1 MASLVVSNQFK
12 LKELVQGIKSKQ
24 HISISKAV
32 SIVESGGKNFD
43 LLISRLFFQSGYS
56 YKIGVTGP
64 PGAGKSTL
72 IDSLISRFR
81 KNGLTVAVLSVD
93 PSSPFSGGAIL
104 GDRIRMNSYFE
115 DNGVFIRS
123 VSSRGSL
130 GGISEKTELILEV
143 FDSSGFD
150 VVIVETVGVGQIELD
165 VMNCVDCLVLSLVPE
180 SGDDIQTMKAGLMEA
195 PDIFVINKSDRSGSG
210 KVEVYIKSMLEDN
223 IDEMGRLPSVIQT
236 SNKDSKSIDK
246 LYREIV
252 LFWGWQKEEGLLR
265 KSINQRYKGIIKD
278 NIKNIFE
285 EDFWNDKNKK
295 DLKEFVI
302 SSKSKHSDPIA
313 FSKKLFKKW
322 RK

>member
-1 MASLVVSNQFK
+1 LASLVVSNQFK

-24 HISISKAV
+24 HIAISKAV

-104 GDRIRMNSYFE
+104 GDRIRMNSYFD

-223 IDEMGRLPSVIQT
+223 INEMGRLPSVIQT
-236 SNKDSKSIDK
+236 SNKDPKSIDK

-265 KSINQRYKGIIKD
+265 KNINQRYEGIIKD

-302 SSKSKHSDPIA
+302 SSKSKQSDPIA

>member
-24 HISISKAV
+24 HIAISKAV

-104 GDRIRMNSYFE
+104 GDRIRMNSYFD

-223 IDEMGRLPSVIQT
+223 INEMGRLPSVIQT
-236 SNKDSKSIDK
+236 SNKDPKSIDK

-265 KSINQRYKGIIKD
+265 KNINQRYEGIIKD

-302 SSKSKHSDPIA
+302 SSKSKQSDPIA